1 MNKQE
6 FQQLK
11 KILANNANIKQI
23 KIYKHDGNVFVIN
36 ENSIKITE
44 SQITFK
50 QKYKSKTLTYKQ
62 IGFINWKK

>member
-1 MNKQE
+1 MTKKE

-36 ENSIKITE
+36 ENTVKITE
-44 SQITFK
+44 TQITFK
-50 QKYKSKTLTYKQ
+50 TKYKPKTLIYKQ
-62 IGFINWKK
+62 IGFVDWKK